1 MPWVRVSSLTGVL
14 ARRGFHDAAAAAER
28 LPQWGLATADQ
39 DLLVD
44 LAAVSADPD
53 LAVEGLDK
61 LQRARPGVLA
71 ELAAERAWAQ
81 QVTAVLAASAA
92 LQQHLVAHPDQ
103 LEVLRPQAVRRSA
116 ADLRA
121 ALLRAVGADP
131 EAAAPVAA
139 DPDPE
144 CADPGDPLRLAYRAE
159 LLRITAR
166 DLLAADGYEAM
177 EDVAAELAD
186 LADAT
191 IEAALALARQQ
202 VGPDAERV
210 RLGIVA
216 LGKTG
221 AQELN
226 YVSDVDV
233 LYVAEPAAVPPAGTE
248 EGTGEELSGDRAIEV
263 ATRLASALTRICS
276 AHTSAGTIW
285 QVDAALRPEGK
296 AGPLVRTLASHT
308 QYYAKWA
315 KNWEFQAMLKA
326 RPMAGDLELAGE
338 FVEMVQPKVWRVAE
352 ADNFVAETQA
362 MRRRVI
368 ANIPKSQT
376 DRELKLGQGGLRDV
390 EFTVQLLQLVHGRT
404 DERLRTRS
412 TLAGLRA
419 LVDHGYVGRS
429 DGAEMAEAYRFIRY
443 LEHRSQLF
451 RLRRTHL
458 LPTAEDDLRRIGRP
472 IGLAPDQVTEGWRRR
487 SRRVLTLHRRLFYS
501 PLLEAVAKIPS
512 GEVRLTTDA
521 ARDRLAAL
529 GYADPRSAL
538 GHIQA
543 LSRGMSRQAE
553 IQRQLLPAMLGWFAE
568 GPNPDH
574 GLLAFRQV
582 SEALG
587 ATPWYLRGLRD
598 EGAMAERLARILS
611 SSRYLVDLLTRNP
624 EILQMLADEA
634 ELTPRPLPVLEREMR
649 LVAGRRT
656 DPKEAIDA
664 VRGVRRRELFRIGV
678 GDVLGVTELAEVGQG
693 LSDLASATISAALR
707 IAGRNRPEL
716 TMSVIA
722 MGRWGG
728 HELSYS
734 SDADAMFVVSDDS
747 EEARKTAAEIVTDL
761 RALLARPGPEPKLEL
776 DVDLR
781 PEGKG
786 GPMVRSLKSYAGY
799 YGRWSSTWESQAL
812 VRADR
817 GAGSDDLADEL
828 LTLVDPLR
836 WPEGGLSREQLSEIR
851 RLKARMEGERLPRG
865 ADPKRHLK
873 LGPGGLSDV
882 EWTVQVL
889 QLQHAAAHPEL
900 RTTRTLTALGA
911 ARELGLL
918 AAEDADTL
926 AEAWTMASRIRDRI
940 MLVRAKASD
949 SLPNDSRELAA
960 VAELMGYE
968 AGEASHLV
976 ADWMR
981 VARHARSVV
990 DRVFW
995 GE

>member
-1 MPWVRVSSLTGVL
+1 MPWVRVSSLTGML
-14 ARRGFHDAAAAAER
+14 ARRGFHDAAVAAER
-28 LPQWGLATADQ
+28 LPGWGLAAADQ

-44 LAAVSADPD
+44 LAAGSADPD
-53 LAVEGLDK
+53 LAVEGLDR
-61 LQRARPGVLA
+61 LHGVRPDALT
-71 ELAAERAWAQ
+71 ELAADRTWAE
-81 QVTAVLAASAA
+81 QVIAVLAASAT
-92 LQQHLVAHPDQ
+92 LQQHLTAHPDQ
-103 LEVLRPQAVRRSA
+103 LEALRAPVVRRSA
-116 ADLRA
+116 PDLRA
-121 ALLRAVGADP
+121 ALLRVVGADP
-131 EAAAPVAA
+131 DAASPVAA
-139 DPDPE
+139 EPDPAA
-144 CADPGDPLRLAYRAE
+144 ADAGDVLRLAYRAE
-159 LLRITAR
+159 LMRITAR
-166 DLLAADGYEAM
+166 DLLGAEGYELI
-177 EDVAAELAD
+177 EDIAAELAD

-202 VGPDAERV
+202 VGPDSCRV

-216 LGKTG
+216 LGKCG

-233 LYVAEPAAVPPAGTE
+233 LFVAEPADPGEDGPGLGT
-248 EGTGEELSGDRAIEV
+248 DRAIDV
-263 ATRLASALTRICS
+263 ATRLAAGMTRICS

-296 AGPLVRTLASHT
+296 AGPLVRTMASHT

-326 RPMAGDLELAGE
+326 RPMAGDLELAGD
-338 FVEMVQPKVWRVAE
+338 FVAMVRPRVWQVAE
-352 ADNFVAETQA
+352 SDGFVTEVRA

-368 ANIPKSQT
+368 ANIPKPQL
-376 DRELKLGQGGLRDV
+376 DRELKLGPGGLRDV

-404 DERLRTRS
+404 DERLRES
-412 TLAGLRA
+412 ATLPGLRA
-419 LVDHGYVGRS
+419 LVDHGYVGRA
-429 DGAEMAEAYRFIRY
+429 DGAEMAEAYRFIRH

-458 LPTAEDDLRRIGRP
+458 LPTAEDDLRRIGKP
-472 IGLAPDQVTEGWRRR
+472 LAMGPDQVTEGWRRR

-512 GEVRLTTDA
+512 GEVRLTTAA

-543 LSRGMSRQAE
+543 LSRGMTRQAE
-553 IQRQLLPAMLGWFAE
+553 IQRQLLPAMLGWFAG

-587 ATPWYLRGLRD
+587 STPWYLRGLRD

-634 ELTPRPLPVLEREMR
+634 ELAPRPLAMLEREMR
-649 LVAGRRT
+649 LVAGRRS
-656 DPKEAIDA
+656 DPKAAIDA

-678 GDVLGVTELAEVGQG
+678 GDVLGVTDLEEVGRG
-693 LSDLASATISAALR
+693 LTDLASATISAALR
-707 IAGRNRPEL
+707 IAGRDHPEL
-716 TMSVIA
+716 AIAVIA

-728 HELSYS
+728 RELSYS
-734 SDADAMFVVSDDS
+734 SDADAMFVVADDS
-747 EEARKTAAEIVTDL
+747 EDARRQAAEVVTEL
-761 RALLARPGPEPKLEL
+761 RSLLARPGPEPKLEL
-776 DVDLR
+776 DADLR
-781 PEGKG
+781 PEGRG
-786 GPMVRSLKSYAGY
+786 GPMVRSLNSYASY
-799 YGRWSSTWESQAL
+799 YRRWSSTWESQAL

-817 GAGSDDLADEL
+817 GAGDTELADQL
-828 LTLVDPLR
+828 LALVDPLR
-836 WPEGGLSREQLSEIR
+836 WPEGGLTASQLSEIR

-889 QLQHAAAHPEL
+889 QLQHAAEHPEL
-900 RTTRTLTALGA
+900 RTTRTRTALEA

-918 AAEDADTL
+918 SDEDTDTL

-949 SLPNDSRELAA
+949 SLPRDARELAA

-968 AGEASHLV
+968 PGEASHLV

-981 VARHARSVV
+981 VARHARGVV
-990 DRVFW
+990 ERVFW

>member
-1 MPWVRVSSLTGVL
+1 MPCVRVSSLTGVL

-28 LPQWGLATADQ
+28 LPTWGLATADQ

-44 LAAVSADPD
+44 LAATSADPD

-61 LQRARPGVLA
+61 LERARPGVLA
-71 ELAAERAWAQ
+71 ELAGERTWAQ
-81 QVTAVLAASAA
+81 QVIAVLAASAA

-103 LEVLRPQAVRRSA
+103 LEVLHPQAVRRSA
-116 ADLRA
+116 AELRA
-121 ALLRAVGADP
+121 GLLRAVGAEPDDAAPTAAEPDP
-131 EAAAPVAA
+131 EAGDA
-139 DPDPE
+139 
-144 CADPGDPLRLAYRAE
+144 GDPLRLAYRAE
-159 LLRITAR
+159 LLRIAAR
-166 DLLAADGYEAM
+166 DLLDPDGYEQL
-177 EDVAAELAD
+177 EDIAAELAD

-191 IEAALALARQQ
+191 IEAALALARRQ
-202 VGPDAERV
+202 VGPDSARV
-210 RLGIVA
+210 RFGIVA

-233 LYVAEPAAVPPAGTE
+233 LYLAEPAAADD
-248 EGTGEELSGDRAIEV
+248 GEEALGADRAIDI

-276 AHTSAGTIW
+276 AHTPAGTIW

-326 RPMAGDLELAGE
+326 RPMAGDLALAGE
-338 FVEMVQPKVWRVAE
+338 FVEMVQLKVWRVAE
-352 ADNFVAETQA
+352 AENFVAETQA

-368 ANIPKSQT
+368 ANIPKSQA

-429 DGAEMAEAYRFIRY
+429 DGAEMAEAYRFIRH
-443 LEHRSQLF
+443 LEHRTQLF

-458 LPTAEDDLRRIGRP
+458 LSTAEDDLRRIGRP
-472 IGLAPDQVTEGWRRR
+472 IGLAADQVTEGWRRR

-512 GEVRLTTDA
+512 GEVRLTTGA

-538 GHIQA
+538 GHIEA

-587 ATPWYLRGLRD
+587 STPWYLRGLRD

-678 GDVLGVTELAEVGQG
+678 GDVLGVTELVAVGQG

-716 TMSVIA
+716 SMAVIA
-722 MGRWGG
+722 LGRWGG

-734 SDADAMFVVSDDS
+734 SDADAMFVIAEDSPEALKTAGEIVSD
-747 EEARKTAAEIVTDL
+747 V

-786 GPMVRSLKSYAGY
+786 GPMVRSLKSYASY
-799 YGRWSSTWESQAL
+799 YRRWSSTWESQAL

-817 GAGSDDLADEL
+817 GAGSDELADEL
-828 LTLVDPLR
+828 LGLVDPLR
-836 WPEGGLSREQLSEIR
+836 WPEGGLSKEQLSEIR

-900 RTTRTLTALGA
+900 RTTRTLDALAA
-911 ARELGLL
+911 ARELELL
-918 AAEDADTL
+918 TAEDAATL

-949 SLPNDSRELAA
+949 SLPRDARELAA